1 MDFLFKFYS
10 PLWEGSED
18 IPFNN
23 TLRNIFVC
31 RMLASVMS
39 TMIVLLCGLDL
50 AFGTADTQ
58 LENLN
63 VIGVIRSKGLCPT
76 IKL

>member
-1 MDFLFKFYS
+1 
-10 PLWEGSED
+10 
-18 IPFNN
+18 
-23 TLRNIFVC
+23 
-31 RMLASVMS
+31 MLASVMS